1 MDHLNT
7 GRTIL
12 ELVGGA
18 GNIEHVEHCSTRLRL
33 SLYDNSKVAV
43 ADLQKLPEVMGV
55 VTNVQCQIV
64 IGKDVVDVF
73 NAIKSLMLEN
83 VGGQQKPGVKKKW
96 NLVLV
101 DFVISIFQPLI
112 PAIAGGGVLKS
123 VLIILAMLGW
133 LSKDSSTYKILDCI
147 GTAPIYFLPLLI
159 AITTAN
165 KLKVNPL
172 VALTAVSVLLLP
184 SFTTLAKQGA
194 TLWTFDITNVNY
206 AAQVFPAILCV
217 LFYAQT
223 EAIFNRYTPS
233 ALRGFLSP
241 MLSLVT
247 TVPVTLLILGPL
259 GFEMGSLLTQAIL
272 WMHGKFGFIATGLLA
287 GGLPFIV
294 AAGMHKPFLPYAI
307 MSMGQTGKESL
318 YNPAS
323 LAHNIAEAG
332 ACFAVS
338 LKSKNKMFKGTAL
351 SSGISALFGITEP
364 ALYGITLLHKPVLFS
379 VMFGAMVGGCF
390 MGLMMVSAYAI
401 VAPSLASIS
410 IFASPDNPTSLMYA
424 SLGALLSF
432 GVAFLSTLFFW
443 KEKAASPLSV
453 AEQPKAENTTTLSVP
468 GAANEFT
475 FTSPIAGKVIP
486 LTDVK
491 DGVFSAKIMGDG
503 IAVVPSEGAL
513 YAPADGVI
521 ENVFESGHA
530 ASMMTDNGAEVIFHI
545 GIDTIK
551 MNGAG
556 FHPKITAGQRVKTG
570 DLLIEFEID
579 EIVKAGY
586 DPVVIMVITN
596 SDRFRMKSPTYHTEV
611 THQFNILSLKEA

>member
-7 GRTIL
+7 GRKIL

-18 GNIEHVEHCSTRLRL
+18 DNIEHIEHCSTRLRL
-33 SLYDNSKVAV
+33 SLYDNAKVEV
-43 ADLQKLPEVMGV
+43 SDLQKLPEVMGV
-55 VTNVQCQIV
+55 VNNVQCQIV
-64 IGKDVVDVF
+64 IGKDVVNVYG
-73 NAIKSLMLEN
+73 AIKSLLVKNTEVQPKN
-83 VGGQQKPGVKKKW
+83 SSKKKW
-96 NLVLV
+96 NVWLI

-123 VLIILAMLGW
+123 ILIILDMAGW
-133 LSKDSSTYKILDCI
+133 LTKDSSTYKILDCI

-165 KLKVNPL
+165 KLKVNAL

-184 SFTTLAKQGA
+184 AFTTLAKQGA
-194 TLWTFDITNVNY
+194 TLMTFDITNVSY

-217 LFYAQT
+217 IFYAQT
-223 EAIFNRYTPS
+223 ESLFNRYTPN

-259 GFEMGSLLTQAIL
+259 GFEMGSLLTHLIL

-332 ACFAVS
+332 ACLAVS

-364 ALYGITLLHKPVLFS
+364 ALYGITLLHRPVLFS
-379 VMFGAMVGGCF
+379 VMFGAMVGGSF

-410 IFASPDNPTSLMYA
+410 IFASPENPTSLVYA
-424 SLGALLSF
+424 ILGALLSF
-432 GVAFLSTLFFW
+432 SIAFISTLLFW
-443 KEKAASPLSV
+443 KEKADAPLADKENKMVEETNSTATPVHVTEFNFKSPV
-453 AEQPKAENTTTLSVP
+453 VGN
-468 GAANEFT
+468 
-475 FTSPIAGKVIP
+475 IIP
-486 LTDVK
+486 LTDVN
-491 DGVFSAKIMGDG
+491 DDVFSAKILGDG
-503 IAVVPSEGAL
+503 IAIVPSVGAL

-521 ENVFESGHA
+521 EHVFESGHA
-530 ASMMTDNGAEVIFHI
+530 ASMMTDQGVEVIFHI

-551 MNGAG
+551 MNGEG
-556 FHPKITAGQRVKTG
+556 FRPQVKNGQRVKAG
-570 DLLIEFEID
+570 ELLIEFEID
-579 EIVKAGY
+579 EIIKAGY
-586 DPVVIMVITN
+586 DPVVVMVITN
-596 SDRFRMKSPTYHTEV
+596 GENFRMQPSTNKIEATKKS
-611 THQFNILSLKEA
+611 NILSFKEA

>member
-18 GNIEHVEHCSTRLRL
+18 GNIEHIEHCSTRLRL
-33 SLYDNSKVAV
+33 SLYDNAKVQV
-43 ADLQKLPEVMGV
+43 SELQKIPDVMGV

-64 IGKDVVDVF
+64 IGKEVVKVYE
-73 NAIKSLMLEN
+73 AIKSLLVNNTDEK
-83 VGGQQKPGVKKKW
+83 QKTITKKKW
-96 NLVLV
+96 NVWLI

-123 VLIILAMLGW
+123 ILIIMDMAGW
-133 LSKDSSTYKILDCI
+133 LTKDTSTYKILDCI

-184 SFTTLAKQGA
+184 TFTTLAKQGS
-194 TLWTFDITNVNY
+194 TLMTFDITNVSY

-217 LFYAQT
+217 IFYAQT
-223 EAIFNRYTPS
+223 ETLFNRYTPN

-259 GFEMGSLLTQAIL
+259 GFEMGSLLTHVIL

-332 ACFAVS
+332 ACLAVS
-338 LKSKNKMFKGTAL
+338 LKSKDKMFKGTAL

-379 VMFGAMVGGCF
+379 VMFGAMVGGSF

-424 SLGALLSF
+424 IIGALASF
-432 GVAFLSTLFFW
+432 SVAFLSTLFFW
-443 KEKAASPLSV
+443 KEKASTPLDGEEKPKFEESNANATPSPV
-453 AEQPKAENTTTLSVP
+453 
-468 GAANEFT
+468 NEFI
-475 FTSPIAGKVIP
+475 FTSPVVGKIIP
-486 LTDVK
+486 LKEVND
-491 DGVFSAKIMGDG
+491 DVFSAKILGDG
-503 IAVVPSEGAL
+503 IAIIPSVGAL

-521 ENVFESGHA
+521 EHVFESGHA
-530 ASMMTDNGAEVIFHI
+530 ASMMTEHGVEVIFHI

-551 MNGAG
+551 MNGTGFRPRICDGQKVKAG
-556 FHPKITAGQRVKTG
+556 E
-570 DLLIEFEID
+570 LLIEFEID

-586 DPVVIMVITN
+586 DPVVVMVITN
-596 SDRFRMKSPTYHTEV
+596 GDRFKMKPSTDQIQAT
-611 THQFNILSLKEA
+611 QQLNILTLKEA

>member
-12 ELVGGA
+12 KLVGGA
-18 GNIEHVEHCSTRLRL
+18 GNIEHIEHCSTRLRL
-33 SLYDNSKVAV
+33 SLYDNSKVEV
-43 ADLQKLPEVMGV
+43 SDLKKLPEVMGV

-64 IGKDVVDVF
+64 IGKDVVKVF
-73 NAIKSLMLEN
+73 DAIRSLMAN
-83 VGGQQKPGVKKKW
+83 DADAKQKPVTKKKW
-96 NLVLV
+96 NAWLI

-123 VLIILAMLGW
+123 ILIILNMAGW
-133 LSKDSSTYKILDCI
+133 LTKDSSTYQILDCI

-184 SFTTLAKQGA
+184 TFTTLAKQGA
-194 TLWTFDITNVNY
+194 TLMTFDITNVSY

-217 LFYAQT
+217 IFYAQT
-223 EAIFNRYTPS
+223 ESLFNRYTPN

-259 GFEMGSLLTQAIL
+259 GFEMGSLLTHLIL

-332 ACFAVS
+332 ACLAVS
-338 LKSKNKMFKGTAL
+338 LKSKDKMFKGTAL

-364 ALYGITLLHKPVLFS
+364 ALYGITLLHRPVLIS
-379 VMFGAMVGGCF
+379 VMLGAMVGGSF
-390 MGLMMVSAYAI
+390 MGFMMVSAYAI

-410 IFASPDNPTSLMYA
+410 IFASPDNPTSLIYA
-424 SLGALLSF
+424 IIGALVSF
-432 GVAFLSTLFFW
+432 CLAFLSTLFFW
-443 KEKAASPLSV
+443 KEK
-453 AEQPKAENTTTLSVP
+453 TTTPHPVDEMTKFEKTEVT
-468 GAANEFT
+468 ANPVLMNDFT
-475 FTSPIAGKVIP
+475 FTSPVEGKVIP
-486 LTDVK
+486 LTDVN
-491 DGVFSAKIMGDG
+491 DDVFSSKIMGDG
-503 IAVVPSEGAL
+503 IAIVPTVGAL

-521 ENVFESGHA
+521 EHVFESGHA
-530 ASMMTDNGAEVIFHI
+530 ASMMTTHGVEVIFHI
-545 GIDTIK
+545 GIDTIQ
-551 MNGAG
+551 MNGQG
-556 FHPKITAGQRVKTG
+556 FHPKITDGQRVKAG
-570 DLLIEFEID
+570 ELLIEFDID
-579 EIVKAGY
+579 EITKAGY

-596 SDRFRMKSPTYHTEV
+596 SDRFMMKPSNDHTN
-611 THQFNILSLKEA
+611 TLQQFNIFSLKEA